1 MMYKSQTWAIILD
14 NLGGPD
20 SIRWKASRITAKTF
34 LIKNKFHLWIIFPF
48 MPKNSSLVY
57 GFWICLANP
66 HKCSKQFLSTKLLI
80 RISCWYCFSVE
91 PLKTLH
97 YPACRGEGQA
107 SGERQQWTG
116 GFQGDKP
123 HSASQHGA
131 SSLAWT
137 SETLQGERTLREY
150 WKNRL
155 GNV

>member
-1 MMYKSQTWAIILD
+1 MYKSQTCRAIISD

-20 SIRWKASRITAKTF
+20 SIRWKASRITAKTS

-66 HKCSKQFLSTKLLI
+66 YKCSKQFLSTKFLI

-97 YPACRGEGQA
+97 YPAFKRRRPGIWGKTAVNRWFPGRQA
-107 SGERQQWTG
+107 TFCLPTWIFKLSLNLWN
-116 GFQGDKP
+116 
-123 HSASQHGA
+123 
-131 SSLAWT
+131 SS
-137 SETLQGERTLREY
+137 RR
-150 WKNRL
+150 KNTQRIL
-155 GNV
+155 KK